1 MRLLSSPATAS
12 LAISVGGNTAGLAV
26 RYHDVS
32 FASTHHHCRFSA
44 CKGRRSVIQ
53 AAVMRSEIVK
63 TAAGSRPRPAP
74 WPRGTAPPTCVC
86 FLVRVSLVFRRT
98 QCFAENVWVKAANV
112 SKSSHLRHLN
122 LLFLL
127 GVLLVATEGGLFY
140 LNANVFQFGFVPNT
154 RWRWRNQRLR
164 LCCCRKVLRHPA
176 AAFECERGGG
186 YDSRGLPARGSC
198 GWRNCTSKWFTKKTG
213 AQE

>member
-1 MRLLSSPATAS
+1 MRLLSWPAAAS

-53 AAVMRSEIVK
+53 AAVMRSEILK

-74 WPRGTAPPTCVC
+74 WPRGTAPPTRVC

-98 QCFAENVWVKAANV
+98 QCFAETVWVKAANV
-112 SKSSHLRHLN
+112 AKFSHLGHLN
-122 LLFLL
+122 LIFLL

-140 LNANVFQFGFVPNT
+140 LK
-154 RWRWRNQRLR
+154 RSDW
-164 LCCCRKVLRHPA
+164 CC
-176 AAFECERGGG
+176 
-186 YDSRGLPARGSC
+186 
-198 GWRNCTSKWFTKKTG
+198 
-213 AQE
+213 

>member
-74 WPRGTAPPTCVC
+74 WPRGTAPPTRVC

-98 QCFAENVWVKAANV
+98 QCFAETVWVKAANV
-112 SKSSHLRHLN
+112 AKHSHLGHLN
-122 LLFLL
+122 LIFLL

-140 LNANVFQFGFVPNT
+140 LKRSNLRNAHLRYNPVIDSLLAGAGPP
-154 RWRWRNQRLR
+154 WLR
-164 LCCCRKVLRHPA
+164 LGRRPL
-176 AAFECERGGG
+176 
-186 YDSRGLPARGSC
+186 LPAV
-198 GWRNCTSKWFTKKTG
+198 
-213 AQE
+213 

>member
-26 RYHDVS
+26 RYHDAS

-74 WPRGTAPPTCVC
+74 WPRGTAPPTRVC

-98 QCFAENVWVKAANV
+98 QCFAETVWVKAANV
-112 SKSSHLRHLN
+112 AKHSHLGHLN
-122 LLFLL
+122 RL
-127 GVLLVATEGGLFY
+127 VLLKPSASATCAVQLR
-140 LNANVFQFGFVPNT
+140 AP
-154 RWRWRNQRLR
+154 WR
-164 LCCCRKVLRHPA
+164 
-176 AAFECERGGG
+176 RGGG
-186 YDSRGLPARGSC
+186 PAAPGRLPRKTCAAHLRGGLLRSSPWLRVLSCCCAVELSGHVKLARVSAG
-198 GWRNCTSKWFTKKTG
+198 
-213 AQE
+213 